1 MLSHLA
7 LSQLTRHNSL
17 TVPNSH
23 TPSLY
28 VQTGE
33 TLHTIYPP
41 QAALKTPYMPP
52 SSQLNANPFAHRL
65 FAHVRRSP
73 IGVRN
78 VGIAREDVGVLG
90 YRFLSHR
97 IAETEPVEYIVSM
110 LMDLIVNRHL
120 KFEAALRVHGVD
132 LLFVELADEGNDA
145 GEVVVVDATLDQR
158 CCHRSGVIEQAAEL
172 HPDLTAHG
180 RKSRLVLDSTIFDF
194 NTVDGDNE
202 EKVVDL
208 VS

>member
-1 MLSHLA
+1 
-7 LSQLTRHNSL
+7 
-17 TVPNSH
+17 
-23 TPSLY
+23 
-28 VQTGE
+28 
-33 TLHTIYPP
+33 
-41 QAALKTPYMPP
+41 MPP
-52 SSQLNANPFAHRL
+52 SSQLNSNPLAHRP

-78 VGIAREDVGVLG
+78 IGIAREDVGVLG
-90 YRFLSHR
+90 YRFFSYR
-97 IAETEPVEYIVSM
+97 IAEMEPVEYIISI

-120 KFEAALRVHGVD
+120 NFEIGLRVHGVD
-132 LLFVELADEGNDA
+132 LLFVELADKGNDA

-180 RKSRLVLDSTIFDF
+180 RKNRLVLDSTIFDF
-194 NTVDGDNE
+194 DMVDGDIE

-208 VS
+208 VPQLWCQPEESSLSIG